1 MLWLAAVEISAYAL
15 FDNAAIAGRCHC
27 PVICRQ
33 VSRIP
38 QTQKSFSEA
47 MNTE

>member
-1 MLWLAAVEISAYAL
+1 MLWLAAVEISAYAP
-15 FDNAAIAGRCHC
+15 FDNAAIASWCS
-27 PVICRQ
+27 VICRR

-47 MNTE
+47 MNTK